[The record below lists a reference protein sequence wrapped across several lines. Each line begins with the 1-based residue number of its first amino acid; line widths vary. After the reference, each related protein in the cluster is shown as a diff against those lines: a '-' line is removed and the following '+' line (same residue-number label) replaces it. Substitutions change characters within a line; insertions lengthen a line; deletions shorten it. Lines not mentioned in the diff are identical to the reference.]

1 MITLTQSQ
9 WTEIRKK
16 LRAEFKW
23 KPSLLLIRKTMRRE
37 LGFTPRYQKDWIT
50 DADGGSEYRDMI
62 HLDFY
67 DEEKETWFRLKYL

>member
-1 MITLTQSQ
+1 MIILAESQ
-9 WTEIRKK
+9 WTEIQKK

-23 KPSLLLIRKTMRRE
+23 KPSSLLIRETMRRE
-37 LGFTPRYQKDWIT
+37 LGFTPRYHQDWIT
-50 DADGGSEYRDMI
+50 DIDGGSEYRDMI